1 MGWTRRLFVGLVG
14 AVSFAAGLWFV
25 GIVSILYLAMSFRP
39 RPKDAPGGA
48 KAKSRIPIRLFLA
61 GGLFVLSAIAF
72 GAGGTYSPVL
82 LFSAGLVA
90 FFWSR
95 LPVGS
100 IFAQVVP
107 IEESILLR
115 SKYVPF
121 LWYALAEVK
130 PGPEDFPRA
139 ASSISGT
146 LVIFV
151 DSARAYALAKCRAM
165 GRNSAEAQLLSRL
178 KDSVSSHQSRAYI
191 LPLDAKSASELF
203 LHRLS
208 TTKIPEDLA
217 TRASSLPGLLVVHAH
232 GGRIEQ
238 ASAYKISAPAGS
250 PSLPLGHKEMKGRPL
265 LWELL
270 ESIGKRSRWPGP
282 DAYSNLLDSVS
293 ATRGELIGERL
304 GGIEGSGSSVIV
316 QSLGG
321 EKLELSRPQL
331 RAIISIY
338 S

>member
-1 MGWTRRLFVGLVG
+1 MGWMGKFIVALIGVL
-14 AVSFAAGLWFV
+14 SFASGLWFV
-25 GIVSILYLAMSFRP
+25 GILSILYLAMSFRP
-39 RPKDAPGGA
+39 RPKITGGGA
-48 KAKSRIPIRLFLA
+48 KAKSPPPIRLFSA

-82 LFSAGLVA
+82 LFLAGLIV
-90 FFWSR
+90 FFWPK
-95 LPVGS
+95 LPLGS

-107 IEESILLR
+107 VEESILLR
-115 SKYVPF
+115 SKYSPF

-130 PGPEDFPRA
+130 SGPEDFPRA

-151 DSARAYALAKCRAM
+151 DSARAYSLVECRAL
-165 GRNSAEAQLLSRL
+165 RRDHAESEVLSQF
-178 KDSVSSHQSRAYI
+178 KDAASSRQSRAYI
-191 LPLDAKSASELF
+191 LPLDAKPASALF

-208 TTKIPEDLA
+208 KTKIPEDLA
-217 TRASSLPGLLVVHAH
+217 THTSSLQGLLIVHTH
-232 GGRIEQ
+232 GGRIDK
-238 ASAYKISAPAGS
+238 ASAYRISAPAGS
-250 PSLPLGHKEMKGRPL
+250 PSLPLRCKEIENRPL

-270 ESIGKRSRWPGP
+270 ESIGKRSSWPGP

-293 ATRGELIGERL
+293 ATRGEPIGERL
-304 GGIEGSGSSVIV
+304 GGIEGAGGSVIV

>member
-1 MGWTRRLFVGLVG
+1 MGWMGKLFVALVG
-14 AVSFAAGLWFV
+14 AISFAGGLWFV
-25 GIVSILYLAMSFRP
+25 GILSIIILAISFRP
-39 RPKDAPGGA
+39 RSKNDGREAGA
-48 KAKSRIPIRLFLA
+48 RNRLPIRLLLA
-61 GGLFVLSAIAF
+61 GVLFVLSALAF
-72 GAGGTYSPVL
+72 GSGGTYSPIVL
-82 LFSAGLVA
+82 FLTGIVVL
-90 FFWSR
+90 FWSH
-95 LPVGS
+95 LPVGT

-107 IEESILLR
+107 VEESILLR

-139 ASSISGT
+139 VSFFAGK

-151 DSARAYALAKCRAM
+151 DSAKAYALAECRAL
-165 GRNSAEAQLLSRL
+165 GRNNAEAQLLSRL
-178 KDSVSSHQSRAYI
+178 KESASSRQSRAYV
-191 LPLDAKSASELF
+191 LPLDAKQASALFMHQLSE
-203 LHRLS
+203 
-208 TTKIPEDLA
+208 TKIPDDLA
-217 TRASSLPGLLVVHAH
+217 THASSVPGLLVVHAR
-232 GGRIEQ
+232 GGIIDQ
-238 ASAYKISAPAGS
+238 ASAYKVSAQTKS
-250 PSLPLGHKEMKGRPL
+250 HSLPLRCKDIGKRPL

-293 ATRGELIGERL
+293 ATRGEPIGERL
-304 GGIEGSGSSVIV
+304 GGIEGSGGSVIV

>member
-1 MGWTRRLFVGLVG
+1 MGWMGRFIVALVG
-14 AVSFAAGLWFV
+14 VVSFGSGLWLV
-25 GIVSILYLAMSFRP
+25 GILSIFYLAMSFRP
-39 RPKDAPGGA
+39 RPKNAGGGA
-48 KAKSRIPIRLFLA
+48 KAKSRPSIRIFSA
-61 GGLFVLSAIAF
+61 GGLFVLSAIAL
-72 GAGGTYSPVL
+72 GSGGTYSPVL
-82 LFSAGLVA
+82 LFSAGLVV
-90 FFWSR
+90 FFWSH

-121 LWYALAEVK
+121 VWYAVAEVK

-151 DSARAYALAKCRAM
+151 DSARAYALAECRAI
-165 GRNSAEAQLLSRL
+165 GRSSAEAQLLSRL
-178 KDSVSSHQSRAYI
+178 KDSASSQQSRAYI
-191 LPLDAKSASELF
+191 LPLDAKAASEMF
-203 LHRLS
+203 IHRLS
-208 TTKIPEDLA
+208 KTKIPDDLA
-217 TRASSLPGLLVVHAH
+217 THASSLPGLLMVHAH
-232 GGRIEQ
+232 GGRIDK

-250 PSLPLGHKEMKGRPL
+250 PSLPLRCKAIENRPL

-293 ATRGELIGERL
+293 ATRGEPIGERL
-304 GGIEGSGSSVIV
+304 GGIEGAGGSVIV
-316 QSLGG
+316 QSLVG

-331 RAIISIY
+331 RAIVSIY